1 MLYQLPNGRV
11 VEMSVES
18 FLELDDQAVQE
29 LTGLGL
35 GQTIE
40 ISNPFNKKFSNHSS
54 SVISED
60 EEQEIEKD
68 LTSIN
73 KLDKL
78 TDKDFHRDDN

>member
-40 ISNPFNKKFSNHSS
+40 ISNPFMQSW
-54 SVISED
+54 SELD
-60 EEQEIEKD
+60 HIPYYNPLII
-68 LTSIN
+68 LTNTS
-73 KLDKL
+73 KE
-78 TDKDFHRDDN
+78 R